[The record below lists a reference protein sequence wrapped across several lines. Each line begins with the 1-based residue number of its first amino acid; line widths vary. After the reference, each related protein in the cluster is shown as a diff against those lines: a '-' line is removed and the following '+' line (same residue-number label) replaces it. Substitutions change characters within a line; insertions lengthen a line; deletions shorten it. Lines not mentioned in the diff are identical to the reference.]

1 MQVRVIDSD
10 GSQLGVMQ
18 TRDAIRLAEDKE
30 LDLVKI
36 NATSNPPV
44 CKIMDYGKYK
54 FDKQKSEKE
63 AKKNQKTTEMKE
75 IWLSMNI
82 GQHDIETK
90 VKAAQ
95 KFIVN
100 GDKVKVA
107 LRMKGRQQAHSRIG
121 VDVMHRFF
129 ELVKEVAQKEKE
141 PSTEGRQIIM
151 IIAPIKK

>member
-1 MQVRVIDSD
+1 
-10 GSQLGVMQ
+10 MQ